1 MPYSILTRHKSDLII
16 LYDTFYFMFD
26 LSKVRQKSPILIITI
41 IMSDCNI
48 GHIFGFKWSFKLNIW
63 YFQFELAQNVS
74 KLSKMSI
81 DAYFAYFGQASD
93 FLKWQKQNWKYT
105 VYDIVWK
112 LVSSK
117 LLRDLWSGERPLISC
132 ATSDQV
138 SVTVVPTSDSS
149 SGNKLLKLDCFWW
162 Q

>member
-1 MPYSILTRHKSDLII
+1 MPYSILTRHKTDLII

-117 LLRDLWSGERPLISC
+117 LLTAARPLIRW
-132 ATSDQV
+132 A
-138 SVTVVPTSDSS
+138 
-149 SGNKLLKLDCFWW
+149 WR
-162 Q
+162 